1 MKSHPLYREALW
13 YLGDLEN
20 LNLYENYEV
29 RIVNESMSGA
39 QSVERALAVLRAIAS
54 AGEAGATVAEVAT
67 GVGLNRTTAHRIITA
82 LARQA
87 MVERDTA
94 TGRWFPGAELAMLG
108 ALAATRHG
116 VHRHTAAALTRLAA
130 RSGDTAFLSAPSGYD
145 SVCLAREEGAFPI
158 RTQVLWPGQRHPLGV
173 GAGSLALLAAMPDD
187 KVADILDANGERLAQ
202 VYPKLANGRLPQLVE
217 RTRAEGY
224 AINEGMIVAGSWA
237 VGVAIRNARGEP
249 VAALS
254 LAAIESRMGED
265 RRRELADWLLAE
277 RDELE
282 RGAP

>member
-1 MKSHPLYREALW
+1 MN
-13 YLGDLEN
+13 N
-20 LNLYENYEV
+20 L
-29 RIVNESMSGA
+29 MAGA

-54 AGEAGATVAEVAT
+54 AGEAGATAAEVAIS
-67 GVGLNRTTAHRIITA
+67 VGLNRTTAHRITAA
-82 LARQA
+82 LAREN
-87 MVERDTA
+87 MVERDA
-94 TGRWFPGAELAMLG
+94 PTGRWFPGAELAVLG

-116 VHRHTAAALTRLAA
+116 VHRHAAAALTRLAA

-173 GAGSLALLAAMPDD
+173 GAGSLALLAAMLDD
-187 KVADILDANGERLAQ
+187 KVAAIIDANRERMARA
-202 VYPKLANGRLPQLVE
+202 YPKLADGRLRELVE

-224 AINEGMIVAGSWA
+224 AVNEGMIVAGSWA
-237 VGVAIRNARGEP
+237 VGVAIRNGRGEP

-265 RRRELADWLLAE
+265 RRHELANWLLAE
-277 RDELE
+277 RAELE

>member
-1 MKSHPLYREALW
+1 
-13 YLGDLEN
+13 
-20 LNLYENYEV
+20 
-29 RIVNESMSGA
+29 
-39 QSVERALAVLRAIAS
+39 
-54 AGEAGATVAEVAT
+54 
-67 GVGLNRTTAHRIITA
+67 
-82 LARQA
+82 
-87 MVERDTA
+87 
-94 TGRWFPGAELAMLG
+94 
-108 ALAATRHG
+108 
-116 VHRHTAAALTRLAA
+116 
-130 RSGDTAFLSAPSGYD
+130 
-145 SVCLAREEGAFPI
+145 
-158 RTQVLWPGQRHPLGV
+158 
-173 GAGSLALLAAMPDD
+173 LLAAMPDD

-265 RRRELADWLLAE
+265 RRRELAGWLLAE